1 MSAEMMPLLTKAL
14 GETIYMVIVSMA
26 ISTAIG
32 IPLGVLLHVTAKGEF
47 LDAPMVNRSIGA
59 VVNAVRSIP
68 FIILMV
74 AIIPLTRL
82 IVGSAIGT
90 TAAMVPLV
98 IASVPFIGRQVE
110 TSLREVPR
118 GLVEAAL
125 SMGATPMQ
133 IITRVLLPESMP
145 GIVSQ
150 LTTVIIALVG
160 ESAMAG
166 AIGGG
171 GLGDLAI
178 RYGYQRFRPDI
189 MIATVVILIVLVQF
203 VQFLGNTLA
212 ARLDKR

>member
-1 MSAEMMPLLTKAL
+1 MSADLLPLLTKAL
-14 GETIYMVIVSMA
+14 GETVYMVIVSMIVA
-26 ISTAIG
+26 SLIG
-32 IPLGVLLHVTAKGEF
+32 IPLGVLLATTAKGQILEC
-47 LDAPMVNRSIGA
+47 LPLCRAIGA
-59 VVNAVRSIP
+59 VVNALRSIP

-74 AIIPLTRL
+74 AIIPFTRF
-82 IVGSAIGT
+82 IVGTSIGT

-98 IASVPFIGRQVE
+98 LASIPFMGRHVE
-110 TSLREVPR
+110 TSLREVPE

-125 SMGATPMQ
+125 SMGATPLQ
-133 IITRVLLPESMP
+133 IVRRVLLPEAMP
-145 GIVSQ
+145 SIVAQ

-189 MIATVVILIVLVQF
+189 MIATVIILIVLVQI
-203 VQFLGNTLA
+203 VQFLGNRLA
-212 ARLDKR
+212 DGLNKK

>member
-1 MSAEMMPLLTKAL
+1 MSGDMLPLLTKAL
-14 GETIYMVIVSMA
+14 GETIYMVAVSMA
-26 ISTAIG
+26 IATAFG
-32 IPLGVLLHVTAKGEF
+32 IPLGILLHTTDKGQILEN
-47 LDAPMVNRSIGA
+47 LTLNRIIGGI
-59 VVNAVRSIP
+59 VNAIRSIP

-74 AIIPLTRL
+74 AIIPLTRF

-110 TSLREVPR
+110 TSLKEVPY
-118 GLVEAAL
+118 GIVEAAL
-125 SMGATPMQ
+125 SMGATPLQ
-133 IITRVLLPESMP
+133 IIRKVLLPEAMP
-145 GIVSQ
+145 SITAQ

-178 RYGYQRFRPDI
+178 RYGYQRFRPDV
-189 MIATVVILIVLVQF
+189 MIATVVVLIVLVQL
-203 VQFLGNTLA
+203 VQFTGNLLA
-212 ARLDKR
+212 KRLNKK